1 MRKSTIGEYVA
12 KAIQHAVYEY
22 CDETKSWCGY
32 IRELAGC
39 WAQGNTIEETRLQLI
54 DVIEGW
60 LILALQFDDAI
71 PQLDGLTRVPNPHDS
86 KEVGIP
92 IIRETLNQLGISEEQ
107 WNEL

>member
-1 MRKSTIGEYVA
+1 MRKGTIGEYVT

-32 IRELAGC
+32 IRELPGC

-60 LILALQFDDAI
+60 LILALQFDDVI
-71 PQLDGLTRVPNPHDS
+71 PQLDGLT
-86 KEVGIP
+86 VGKATKKRI
-92 IIRETLNQLGISEEQ
+92 ENALVSASQTASVH
-107 WNEL
+107 

>member
-1 MRKSTIGEYVA
+1 MRKSTIGEYEETDACRLSVA
-12 KAIQHAVYEY
+12 KAIQHVVYEY

-32 IRELAGC
+32 IRELPGC

-71 PQLDGLTRVPNPHDS
+71 PQLDGLTVGKTTNFGKVVFKNKLPN
-86 KEVGIP
+86 
-92 IIRETLNQLGISEEQ
+92 
-107 WNEL
+107 